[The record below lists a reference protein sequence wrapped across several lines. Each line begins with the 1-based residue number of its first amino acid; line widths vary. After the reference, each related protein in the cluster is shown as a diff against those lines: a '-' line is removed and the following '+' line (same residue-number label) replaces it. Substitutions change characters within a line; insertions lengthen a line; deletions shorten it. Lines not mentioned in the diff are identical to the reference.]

1 MIYVDANNL
10 YGWAMSKTLSI
21 NYFKWDN
28 NLEEFTADFVK
39 NYDEDSD
46 RGYLL
51 EVYVEYPKELYEAHR
66 DLPFLP
72 IKIDK
77 LLTTVEDKENYF
89 LHIYAL
95 KQALLHGLILKKFI
109 EQFLSIKKEY

>member
-10 YGWAMSKTLSI
+10 YGWTMSKNLPI
-21 NYFKWDN
+21 NNLKWDN

-51 EVYVEYPKELYEAHR
+51 EVDIEYQKN
-66 DLPFLP
+66 FM
-72 IKIDK
+72 K
-77 LLTTVEDKENYF
+77 
-89 LHIYAL
+89 HIETYDFH
-95 KQALLHGLILKKFI
+95 QLKKI
-109 EQFLSIKKEY
+109 NYSLL